1 VSLVDEVKDMVL
13 GLQLSQDWS
22 AAACKSESGV
32 LTDFFFSSEVADIAR
47 AKAICLRCP
56 LKHGCL
62 ADALARREP
71 CGVWGGELLVD
82 GRVIAKK
89 RGRGRPRKADS
100 SALPL
105 SVVA

>member
-1 VSLVDEVKDMVL
+1 VSLVDEIKEMVL
-13 GLQLSQDWS
+13 EAAIVHDWS
-22 AAACKSESGV
+22 AAACKSESGAF
-32 LTDFFFSSEVADIAR
+32 TDLFFSSEVADIAR

-56 LKHGCL
+56 AKHFCL

-82 GRVIAKK
+82 GRIIAQK
-89 RGRGRPRKADS
+89 RGRGRPRKSDP
-100 SALPL
+100 SAVQL